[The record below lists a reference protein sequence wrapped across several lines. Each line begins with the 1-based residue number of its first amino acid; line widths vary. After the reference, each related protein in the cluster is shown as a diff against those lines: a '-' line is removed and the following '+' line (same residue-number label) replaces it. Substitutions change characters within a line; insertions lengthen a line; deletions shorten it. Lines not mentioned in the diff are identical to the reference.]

1 LEEIKMPRKSWSA
14 VGLVVT
20 VAILVGAAW
29 ADRPNASSEELQQ
42 ASTAIVTGK
51 VKCIY
56 SSTERKEN
64 WETTKFVVEVT
75 VARCEK
81 GDVKPGGLVYARYY
95 SRRALGK
102 GLTAPGYYGIHTQ
115 PRVGQSV
122 RLYLTTSS
130 SESLDDES
138 DGGFNIV
145 GPNGCELLKPDR

>member
-1 LEEIKMPRKSWSA
+1 MPRKSWIA

-20 VAILVGAAW
+20 VAIIVGATW
-29 ADRPNASSEELQQ
+29 ADRPTASPEHLQK

-56 SSTERKEN
+56 SSTERNEN
-64 WETTKFVVEVT
+64 WETTKFVAEVA

-81 GDVKPGGLVYARYY
+81 GDSKPGGLVYARFHTQ
-95 SRRALGK
+95 RWLGK
-102 GLTAPGYYGIHTQ
+102 GVIPPGYYGIHPQ

-130 SESLDDES
+130 DESVDHES

-145 GPNGCELLKPDR
+145 GPNGCELLNPDR

>member
-1 LEEIKMPRKSWSA
+1 MLRKSWSA
-14 VGLVVT
+14 VGLVMT
-20 VAILVGAAW
+20 AAILVGAAW
-29 ADRPNASSEELQQ
+29 ADRPNASPEKLQQ

-64 WETTKFVVEVT
+64 WETTKFVAEVT

-81 GDVKPGGLVYARYY
+81 GDIKPGGLVYARYH
-95 SRRALGK
+95 SRRWLGK
-102 GLTAPGYYGIHTQ
+102 GAIPPGFYGIHPQ
-115 PRVGQSV
+115 PSVGQSA

-145 GPNGCELLKPDR
+145 GPNGCELLKSDR